1 MMTHIEGP
9 IVDSFYD
16 MSLASWHNEL
26 KPPLPSYNSPAA
38 LGGLPSFQ
46 QQSHRGMFNPD
57 GTVRTQQQ
65 SRGAAFNQDSRPSD
79 QSTLGAQPG
88 GLSAGQQT
96 SVLAD
101 GNQIGYEG
109 QDTTAGG
116 KARELPDVVQEAQN
130 TSLPEH
136 TEKDPHYDPDIA
148 SEVTRAQSVLTPRAG
163 ETRMGAITRHLST
176 SPNGF
181 HAGCFGS
188 HFTRHDHST
197 RYQRQCARMCT
208 W

>member
-46 QQSHRGMFNPD
+46 QQSHSSMFDTD
-57 GTVRTQQQ
+57 GRPRVQQQ
-65 SRGAAFNQDSRPSD
+65 FRGGIINAATRHPD
-79 QSTLGAQPG
+79 QSQIGARSG
-88 GLSAGQQT
+88 GISAGQQT
-96 SVLAD
+96 SVLAN
-101 GNQIGYEG
+101 GNEIGYEG
-109 QDTTAGG
+109 QDTTGG
-116 KARELPDVVQEAQN
+116 GRARELPDIVQDAQS

-136 TEKDPHYDPDIA
+136 TAKDPHYDPDIA

-163 ETRMGAITRHLST
+163 ETRMSAVTRHLSI
-176 SPNGF
+176 
-181 HAGCFGS
+181 
-188 HFTRHDHST
+188 
-197 RYQRQCARMCT
+197 
-208 W
+208 

>member
-26 KPPLPSYNSPAA
+26 KPPLPSYSSPAA

-46 QQSHRGMFNPD
+46 QQSHSSMFSSD
-57 GTVRTQQQ
+57 GTPRVQQQ
-65 SRGAAFNQDSRPSD
+65 SRGDTISPAGGNLG
-79 QSTLGAQPG
+79 QSELGGQPVG
-88 GLSAGQQT
+88 TSAGQDN
-96 SVLAD
+96 SVLAN

-109 QDTTAGG
+109 QDITGRG
-116 KARELPDVVQEAQN
+116 EARELPDIVEDAQN

-136 TEKDPHYDPDIA
+136 TAKDPHYDPDIA
-148 SEVTRAQSVLTPRAG
+148 SEVTRTQSVLTPRAG

-176 SPNGF
+176 
-181 HAGCFGS
+181 
-188 HFTRHDHST
+188 
-197 RYQRQCARMCT
+197 
-208 W
+208 